1 MNVRREWLPGEME
14 DAQRIGLVFAKR
26 PWPGFAAAVRE
37 YRQIEA
43 DLIARGGIEGWY
55 LLELKRRIA
64 EWIVMCADR
73 DDVPLEQ
80 MQEAWDDLVALGFT
94 DEFKKRDM
102 VFIYADYCLSHEHY
116 DAPLE
121 LVEPV
126 IAEFDAWLQ
135 RTVVVPPM
143 KQIYEDHLHNL
154 KFVRDGLIALRA
166 GGAEAEA
173 WLALDEARQNSP

>member
-1 MNVRREWLPGEME
+1 MEVGRKWLPGERE

-26 PWPGFAAAVRE
+26 PWPGFAAAVQE

-43 DLIARGGIEGWY
+43 DLIARSGIDAWY

-80 MQEAWDDLVALGFT
+80 MQEAWDGLVALGFT

-102 VFIYADYCLSHEHY
+102 VFIYADYCLSHDHY
-116 DAPLE
+116 DAALE
-121 LVEPV
+121 WVEPL
-126 IAEFDAWLQ
+126 IAEFELWLQ
-135 RTVVVPPM
+135 TAVLTPELR
-143 KQIYEDHLHNL
+143 KFRQDDFDNL
-154 KFVRDGLIALRA
+154 KFLRDGLIALRA

-173 WLALDEARQNSP
+173 WLALDEARRNSP